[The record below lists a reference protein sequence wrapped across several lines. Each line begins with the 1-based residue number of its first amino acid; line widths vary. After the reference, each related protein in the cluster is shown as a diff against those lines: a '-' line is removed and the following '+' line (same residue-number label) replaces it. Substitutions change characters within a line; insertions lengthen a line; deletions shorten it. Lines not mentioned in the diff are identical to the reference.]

1 MIYTNYE
8 SKPAGYAGQVARG
21 DQSLSRAWARTN
33 LEATALI
40 PSGVFVSR
48 SVPVGSA
55 DAFGV
60 KLLASATDKIAGIVV
75 TTGVFHNV
83 KPQDQASV
91 MHIGHGDSVWAH
103 MDADNP
109 LEAGDDVLITIASG
123 KEGYIASNGAIST
136 PYYVVRVSGDLAE
149 IARDEVYTP
158 VAPVS
163 GE

>member
-1 MIYTNYE
+1 MGLYTNYE
-8 SKPAGYAGQVARG
+8 NKPAGYAGQVARG
-21 DQSLSRAWARTN
+21 DQSLSRAWARTS
-33 LEATALI
+33 LETEKLI

-48 SVPVGSA
+48 QVPSGGS

-60 KLLASATDKIAGIVV
+60 KLLAAAEDKIAGIVV
-75 TTGVFHNV
+75 TTGMFHNV

-123 KEGYIASNGAIST
+123 KEGYVASNGVIKT

-149 IARDEVYTP
+149 IARDEVFVP
-158 VAPVS
+158 VA
-163 GE
+163 GA

>member
-33 LEATALI
+33 LETAALI
-40 PSGVFVSR
+40 PSGVFVAR
-48 SVPVGSA
+48 SVPAGSA

-60 KLLASATDKIAGIVV
+60 KLLASATDKVAGIVV
-75 TTGVFHNV
+75 TTGVFHSV

-91 MHIGHGDSVWAH
+91 MHIGHGDSVWAQ
-103 MDADNP
+103 MDADAP
-109 LEAGDDVLITIASG
+109 LSAGDEVLITFEVGKQGFVSALGEIAS
-123 KEGYIASNGAIST
+123 

-158 VAPVS
+158 VAPGT